1 MPTGATSW
9 AAVGMLAV
17 ATFVVGTSELVI
29 AGVLPVVAGDLRIS
43 VATAGYLVT
52 AYAMSFVVATPL
64 VAAGVGGVSRRGM
77 LVACLAV
84 FVVGTTLSAV
94 APTFEWLLASRV
106 VTAAAAGVFEVVATA
121 AAATLVPTSQRGR
134 AIALVVAGFSVALL
148 IGVPIGTLIG
158 NAWGWR
164 ATFGVL
170 LAPAVLVA
178 FGIAVW
184 LPAVPRLRPA
194 ALSVLRAP
202 GLISALA
209 ATGLVFCGTYIATT
223 FIAVL
228 LEDISGLTP
237 DGVAGVLLLLG
248 LGSIVGNALG
258 GYAIDHWGS
267 ERSSLAG
274 GLGAALALALLSFGA
289 PSAGVALAAC
299 TIMGTSLGVFV
310 PAQQARLVHIGEAAP
325 ELSLALNLAAL
336 NAGISLGAALGSALV
351 DRGGLAVLGYVGAVV
366 GLLAV
371 ALVARTTSRT

>member
-29 AGVLPVVAGDLRIS
+29 AGVLPVVAGDLGIG

-52 AYAMSFVVATPL
+52 AYAMSFAVATPL
-64 VAAGVGGVSRRGM
+64 VAAGVGGASRRGM
-77 LVACLAV
+77 LVGCLAV
-84 FVVGTTLSAV
+84 FVVGTALSAV
-94 APTFEWLLASRV
+94 APTFEWLLVSRV
-106 VTAAAAGVFEVVATA
+106 VTAAAAGMFEVVATA
-121 AAATLVPTSQRGR
+121 AAATLVQTRQRGR

-170 LAPAVLVA
+170 LAPAMLVA

-184 LPAVPRLRPA
+184 LPAVPRLQPA

-202 GLISALA
+202 GLIPALA

-274 GLGAALALALLSFGA
+274 GLGAALALGLLSFGA
-289 PSAGVALAAC
+289 PLAGVALTAC

-310 PAQQARLVHIGEAAP
+310 PAQQARLMHIGGPAP

-371 ALVARTTSRT
+371 ALVAGTTSRS

>member
-29 AGVLPVVAGDLRIS
+29 AGVLPVVAGDLRIN

-52 AYAMSFVVATPL
+52 AYAMSFAVATPL
-64 VAAGVGGVSRRGM
+64 VAAGVGGVSRRAM
-77 LVACLAV
+77 LVGCLAV
-84 FVVGTTLSAV
+84 FVVGTALSAV
-94 APTFEWLLASRV
+94 APTFEWLLVSRV

-121 AAATLVPTSQRGR
+121 AAATLVQTSQRGR

-170 LAPAVLVA
+170 LAPALLVA

-184 LPAVPRLRPA
+184 LPAVPRLQPA
-194 ALSVLRAP
+194 ALSILRAP
-202 GLISALA
+202 GLIPALA

-248 LGSIVGNALG
+248 LGSIVGNAFG

-274 GLGAALALALLSFGA
+274 GLGAALALGLLSFGA
-289 PSAGVALAAC
+289 PLAVVALAAC

-310 PAQQARLVHIGEAAP
+310 PAQQARLVHIGGAAP
-325 ELSLALNLAAL
+325 ELSLALNLATL
-336 NAGISLGAALGSALV
+336 NAGISLGAAVGSALV

-366 GLLAV
+366 GMLAV
-371 ALVARTTSRT
+371 ALVAGTTSRT